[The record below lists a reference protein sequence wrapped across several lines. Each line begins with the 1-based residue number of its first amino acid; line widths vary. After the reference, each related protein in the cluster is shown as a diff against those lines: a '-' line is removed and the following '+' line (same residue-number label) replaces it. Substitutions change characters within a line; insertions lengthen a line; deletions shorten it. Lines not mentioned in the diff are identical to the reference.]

1 MNNDELKEK
10 KDMNESGTR
19 KTVFSVVCS
28 WLTVLTLPIRKNPG
42 FFSFMYVLG
51 VVCAW
56 LTLPKTPKAHVYE
69 NLYLELFFDLY
80 LLCAILTLIPHVVR
94 RWVKVFLAVLLF
106 VVAVAD
112 GGLVDTNRNDELTKI
127 TDDLGSKGYD
137 IFVEWMDEYDYG
149 SQFSKSYTYIVGFT
163 QESEV
168 QNFVFPEKTVVRDSG
183 PNAYAVDP
191 VTLPSSQLL
200 EEKGLAP
207 EYNLFGHENE
217 PAVNQAIIDT
227 ISPNVGEA
235 LARAISKV
243 KVTVMK
249 KIGEF

>member
-1 MNNDELKEK
+1 MAKIVSLYGGLGGLEFGFKRAGFD
-10 KDMNESGTR
+10 
-19 KTVFSVVCS
+19 VVCGNEVDE
-28 WLTVLTLPIRKNPG
+28 TIRNIFVSNFPGSFCYNSNLDGVCTCGFKHRNPLG
-42 FFSFMYVLG
+42 IVGQIRDEHDRGHFSRILAATKPAFF
-51 VVCAW
+51 
-56 LTLPKTPKAHVYE
+56 
-69 NLYLELFFDLY
+69 
-80 LLCAILTLIPHVVR
+80 
-94 RWVKVFLAVLLF
+94 
-106 VVAVAD
+106 VAVAD